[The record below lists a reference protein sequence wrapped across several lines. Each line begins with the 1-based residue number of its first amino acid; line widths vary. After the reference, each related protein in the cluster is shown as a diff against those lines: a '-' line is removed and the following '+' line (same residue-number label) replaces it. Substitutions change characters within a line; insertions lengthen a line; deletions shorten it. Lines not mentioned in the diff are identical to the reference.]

1 MSHTTYNQQRS
12 AVSVVLD
19 NRLSY
24 VSFGL
29 AWLVG
34 HGVNALTHGDVPSW
48 TCRPRYRP
56 RCSS

>member
-1 MSHTTYNQQRS
+1 MSHTTHSRQRS

-34 HGVNALTHGDVPSW
+34 HGVNALTDRKS
-48 TCRPRYRP
+48 TRLN
-56 RCSS
+56 SSHVD